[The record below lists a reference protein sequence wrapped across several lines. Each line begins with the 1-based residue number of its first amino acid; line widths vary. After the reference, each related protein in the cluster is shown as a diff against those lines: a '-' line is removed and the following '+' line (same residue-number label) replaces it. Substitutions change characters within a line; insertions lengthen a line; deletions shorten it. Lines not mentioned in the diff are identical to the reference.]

1 MGEYDDIIQAQR
13 EMLLE
18 DLKTFTDEE
27 WAAPTVCD
35 PWTPRQLVAH
45 LTSLNQ
51 QTRWNFV
58 KGLLANRFDFDAFLA
73 ADMRRLDV
81 GSNADILAAFE
92 RTVKEARPIPL
103 PKMVPPTETMI
114 HADDIRRATGRPR
127 RVYPEH
133 VRPFLEPYMKSGA
146 PVRGKKRA
154 EGLSFRATDID
165 WSAGTGPEVVGPAF
179 DLLLAIGGRG
189 DALDYCEGDGVEI
202 LRSRCRQR

>member
-103 PKMVPPTETMI
+103 PP
-114 HADDIRRATGRPR
+114 HW
-127 RVYPEH
+127 
-133 VRPFLEPYMKSGA
+133 F
-146 PVRGKKRA
+146 
-154 EGLSFRATDID
+154 
-165 WSAGTGPEVVGPAF
+165 
-179 DLLLAIGGRG
+179 
-189 DALDYCEGDGVEI
+189 
-202 LRSRCRQR
+202 